1 MPRST
6 IGTIE
11 ARPGQL
17 EVQELAM
24 ARERCRSQFRFEF
37 PVALRVGLIAIL
49 ISLPIARSAAQD
61 RSHPTAQRPLVA
73 PGPDTPTVIA
83 FLQRIIDG
91 RERADRPLATR
102 WVRGRVF
109 SGWKGLPRRT
119 RAEDVPSRPPA
130 FQPQWRLFSE
140 VRRNGNGRVEE
151 EVTQDIGG
159 HQRTV
164 KSYRLTQGDA
174 VYLLNGAELA
184 GNVAFYILPLARI
197 NEPWFDLPDGFT
209 QCAAVPNFENMAPV
223 EMVCRVHI
231 ARLEGK
237 TFFGGEKSL
246 ELRCYGDEGRMVV
259 AVVGLATNPRQ
270 ARTLVKFWVDPRIG
284 YQLVK
289 KEVHSGEPGGALSY
303 EEQGEV
309 EYSQLAPGVYFP
321 KRGKLTIT
329 DLGTSELRDGGAGWG
344 IRQFEVTS
352 VALGDFKFNERFFDP
367 ESLPL
372 TPGML
377 VQDQRSN
384 PPVTLTYRGPSLS
397 EALASAKRSVTTN
410 PARPEE

>member
-1 MPRST
+1 MPS
-6 IGTIE
+6 E
-11 ARPGQL
+11 
-17 EVQELAM
+17 
-24 ARERCRSQFRFEF
+24 CRRWWFRF
-37 PVALRVGLIAIL
+37 RVSVVFCVGSIVISIAM
-49 ISLPIARSAAQD
+49 PIARSGAQD
-61 RSHPTAQRPLVA
+61 RSHPTAQQPLVA

-102 WVRGRVF
+102 WVRGRV
-109 SGWKGLPRRT
+109 SLGWKGLPRRT
-119 RAEDVPSRPPA
+119 RADDVPARPPA
-130 FQPQWRLFSE
+130 IQPQWRLFSE
-140 VRRNGNGRVEE
+140 VRRNGKGRVEE

-164 KSYRLTQGDA
+164 KSYRLTQGDEL
-174 VYLLNGAELA
+174 YLLNGAELA
-184 GNVAFYILPLARI
+184 GNVALYILPLARI
-197 NEPWFDLPDGFT
+197 NDPWFDLPDGFT
-209 QCAAVPNFENMAPV
+209 QCVAVPNFENMAPV

-231 ARLEGK
+231 ARLKNK
-237 TFFGGEKSL
+237 TFFGNEKGL
-246 ELRCYGDEGRMVV
+246 ELRCYEEEGRMVV
-259 AVVGLATNPRQ
+259 EVVGLAINPRH
-270 ARTLVKFWVDPRIG
+270 ALTLVKFWVDPRIG

-289 KEVHSGEPGGALSY
+289 KEVHSGEPGGALYY

-329 DLGTSELRDGGAGWG
+329 NLGTLELRDGGAGWG

-372 TPGML
+372 TAGTL

-384 PPVTLTYRGPSLS
+384 PPVTFTYQGPSLT
-397 EALASAKRSVTTN
+397 EALASAKQNRTDLQRA
-410 PARPEE
+410 PR